1 MAAEDPGLPIAYLA
15 LEEGTPV
22 FAADGARI
30 GTVEHVLAD
39 LDADIFDGLLVDVD
53 GGGHRFADA
62 EQVGPLFERRAELRV
77 GLGDLTEP
85 TENAATMGTDPS
97 DTAPDTTGTRLRRAW
112 DYLSG
117 KY

>member
-1 MAAEDPGLPIAYLA
+1 MDRGLPIAYLA
-15 LEEGTPV
+15 LEEETPV

-39 LDADIFDGLLVDVD
+39 VDADIFDGLLVDVD

-62 EQVGPLFERRAELRV
+62 EQVGSIYERRVELRV
-77 GLGDLTEP
+77 GLDDLGEP
-85 TENAATMGTDPS
+85 SANAATMSTDPS
-97 DTAPDTTGTRLRRAW
+97 DTAPDTAGDRLRRAW